1 MLSSSLKR
9 KKIEKVKTQKFQRKK
24 KEKQFFN
31 QIVIRV
37 IVKNKDL
44 SNSKKLVEYYR
55 AKD

>member
-9 KKIEKVKTQKFQRKK
+9 KKNRKGENSKVPKK
-24 KEKQFFN
+24 NKEKQFFN